1 MQCTQHSESQMLR
14 VIVRFGLV
22 ILMAAMFCL
31 PSVNANEAV
40 ERGTKNYLQFCQGCH
55 GVDKAGLAN
64 FQGELQDLQAILD
77 GETNQMPDFYGVF
90 SDDEVA
96 DIFAFLQ
103 VTE

>member
-1 MQCTQHSESQMLR
+1 MKCAQQSESQFLR
-14 VIVRFGLV
+14 VMVRIGLV

-31 PSVNANEAV
+31 PAVNANEAA

-55 GVDKAGLAN
+55 GVDKAGLVN
-64 FQGELQDLQAILD
+64 FQGELQDLRAILD

-96 DIFAFLQ
+96 DIYAFLQ